1 MIEHRTI
8 SSLQTIGLY
17 IPCQLLFHDKNSVG
31 VKVTDRL
38 LQHRHQKKKHAGKI
52 YVILKRHIQFED
64 QIFNSKTN
72 EAMPSN
78 LLLN

>member
-38 LQHRHQKKKHAGKI
+38 LKHRHQKKHARKS

-64 QIFNSKTN
+64 QLFNSKTN